1 VNQRGLA
8 PGRFAKSLA
17 GEHDSLL
24 VRMKSTGISLLL
36 LVSLLGGTLSSNV
49 FAQSPSDQDDEV
61 IRVETDLTNLF
72 FTATNKQKGFV
83 TTLREEDVRLTE
95 DGVPQKILTFQRE
108 TNRPLSIAFLI
119 DVSASEERT
128 LPQEKAAA
136 RAFIETIIQSSK
148 DQAAIIPFTGSAF
161 LEQGLTRDVFSIY
174 RALERVEVA
183 MPAYLG
189 SGRPLSGIASGPG
202 MKATPP
208 EGSTAIWD
216 AIALTSS
223 EVLAR
228 NSDPKMTENDRPGR
242 GPGPSRT
249 DQISLSVG
257 AAGAAQFPNQRRRA
271 IILLTDGQDTTS
283 RLLRSEA
290 VNRALEAETV
300 IYAIGIGD
308 SKYEGV
314 DRGALNAVASGT
326 GGRAFFPK
334 RETDLQNAFAEI
346 EQELR
351 SQYLIA
357 YSSTNKNRDGSY
369 RQMRIDITNPDL
381 QKEQLKLR
389 HRPGYFAKPLQNR
402 ER

>member
-1 VNQRGLA
+1 MKMFR
-8 PGRFAKSLA
+8 
-17 GEHDSLL
+17 SLL
-24 VRMKSTGISLLL
+24 SLI
-36 LVSLLGGTLSSNV
+36 LVSFLV
-49 FAQSPSDQDDEV
+49 FSVALTTPAQTPSDQDDDV
-61 IRVETDLTNLF
+61 IRVETDLTNLL
-72 FTATNKQKGFV
+72 FTATNNQKAFV

-108 TNRPLSIAFLI
+108 TDRPLAIAFLI

-136 RAFIETIIQSSK
+136 RAFIESVVQSSK

-183 MPAYLG
+183 LPAYLG
-189 SGRPLSGIASGPG
+189 SGRPISGIASGPG

-228 NSDPKMTENDRPGR
+228 NSDPKVAGQQGQARQGMGSAPGQAR
-242 GPGPSRT
+242 QASQSQT
-249 DQISLSVG
+249 VT
-257 AAGAAQFPNQRRRA
+257 QRRRA

-283 RLLRSEA
+283 RLSRSEA
-290 VNRALEAETV
+290 INRALGAETV

-314 DRGALNAVASGT
+314 NRDALNAVAAGT

-334 RETDLQNAFAEI
+334 RETDLRNAFAEI

-357 YSSTNKNRDGSY
+357 YSSTNKNRDGAY
-369 RQMRIDITNPDL
+369 RQMHIDITNPEL

-389 HRPGYFAKPLQNR
+389 HRPGYFAKPLATVGK
-402 ER
+402 

>member
-1 VNQRGLA
+1 MPSGN
-8 PGRFAKSLA
+8 
-17 GEHDSLL
+17 
-24 VRMKSTGISLLL
+24 
-36 LVSLLGGTLSSNV
+36 VS
-49 FAQSPSDQDDEV
+49 AQTPSDQDDEV

-95 DGVPQKILTFQRE
+95 DGIPQKILIFQRE

-183 MPAYLG
+183 LPAYLG
-189 SGRPLSGIASGPG
+189 SGRPLNGIASGPG

-228 NSDPKMTENDRPGR
+228 NSDPRMTEKDRPGGR
-242 GPGPSRT
+242 GSGPAQSRT
-249 DQISLSVG
+249 DQISLS
-257 AAGAAQFPNQRRRA
+257 AGAARVDQFPNQRRRA

-290 VNRALEAETV
+290 ITRALEAETV
-300 IYAIGIGD
+300 IYAVGIGD

-314 DRGALNAVASGT
+314 DHDALNAVAAGT

-334 RETDLQNAFAEI
+334 RETDLRNAFAEI

-369 RQMRIDITNPDL
+369 RQMHIDVTNPDL

>member
-1 VNQRGLA
+1 
-8 PGRFAKSLA
+8 
-17 GEHDSLL
+17 
-24 VRMKSTGISLLL
+24 MKSTGVSLLL
-36 LVSLLGGTLSSNV
+36 IVSLLCGTLARSV
-49 FAQSPSDQDDEV
+49 VAQNPADQDDEV

-72 FTATNKQKGFV
+72 FTATNKQKAFI
-83 TTLREEDVRLTE
+83 TTLREEDLRIIE

-108 TNRPLSIAFLI
+108 TDRPLSLAFLI

-136 RAFIETIIQSSK
+136 RAFIESVIQSSK

-161 LEQGLTRDVFSIY
+161 LEQGLTRDIFSIY
-174 RALERVEVA
+174 RALERVDVA

-189 SGRPLSGIASGPG
+189 SGRPISGIASGPG

-228 NSDPKMTENDRPGR
+228 NSDPKATAQQNRDRLG
-242 GPGPSRT
+242 SH
-249 DQISLSVG
+249 S
-257 AAGAAQFPNQRRRA
+257 AQRETSQAPNQRRNA

-290 VNRALEAETV
+290 INRALEAETV

-308 SKYEGV
+308 KKYGGV
-314 DRGALNAVASGT
+314 DRDALSAVATGT

-334 RETDLQNAFAEI
+334 RETDLKDAFTEI

-369 RQMRIDITNPDL
+369 RQMHIEIINPEL
-381 QKEQLKLR
+381 QKEQLKFR
-389 HRPGYFAKPLQNR
+389 HRPGYFAKPQTEQKRARSATQN
-402 ER
+402 

>member
-1 VNQRGLA
+1 
-8 PGRFAKSLA
+8 
-17 GEHDSLL
+17 
-24 VRMKSTGISLLL
+24 MKSTGLSLLL
-36 LVSLLGGTLSSNV
+36 IISVLCSTSARNSY
-49 FAQSPSDQDDEV
+49 AQTRSDQDDDV

-72 FTATNKQKGFV
+72 FTATNKQKAFV
-83 TTLREEDVRLTE
+83 ITLREEDIRLKE

-108 TNRPLSIAFLI
+108 TDRPLAIAFLI
-119 DVSASEERT
+119 DVSVSEERT

-136 RAFIETIIQSSK
+136 RAFIETIMQSSK

-183 MPAYLG
+183 LPAYLG
-189 SGRPLSGIASGPG
+189 SGRPISGIASGPG

-216 AIALTSS
+216 AIALASS
-223 EVLAR
+223 EVLGR
-228 NSDPKMTENDRPGR
+228 NSDQST
-242 GPGPSRT
+242 
-249 DQISLSVG
+249 LSTG
-257 AAGAAQFPNQRRRA
+257 AAHAGQVPNQRRRA

-290 VNRALEAETV
+290 INRALEAETV

-314 DRGALNAVASGT
+314 NHDALTAVATGT

-334 RETDLQNAFAEI
+334 RETDLTNAFAEI

-369 RQMRIDITNPDL
+369 RQMQIEITNPEL
-381 QKEQLKLR
+381 QKEKLKLR
-389 HRPGYFAKPLQNR
+389 HRPGYFAKPLSLQNR
-402 ER
+402 EP